1 MADRELQEN
10 ALGDELR
17 CLLFMVDAALFY
29 DGLVVLNSAGFEWVA
44 RRCYSIERGLMETQS
59 LSQTYDLLEVYDAAL
74 LKEAPLKLRQPRR
87 IRRRKDALKR
97 SKRKVCRA

>member
-1 MADRELQEN
+1 MR
-10 ALGDELR
+10 R
-17 CLLFMVDAALFY
+17 FFY
-29 DGLVVLNSAGFEWVA
+29 DGLDVLNFAGVEWVA